1 MELSLSKT
9 NRNKPLLILKGFHYV
24 IHRGGSNSVNWRCC
38 RYNYCKATLKTN
50 KEITCIVEDNTE
62 NHTHELENTNSREN
76 KENLKSIIEL
86 NPYAKPEQIS
96 LMYSECSSSTSILP
110 NQQKIKSTIN
120 YERRKRKLVEP
131 ATQEEINVCEVI
143 TKDKE
148 NFLMFDNNEANN
160 RIQIFRT
167 IKDLERIMVGDE
179 IMCDGTFKVVPS
191 LFCQL
196 FTIMAKKVWKMAPL
210 FVLFD
215 TTQD

>member
-1 MELSLSKT
+1 MEFSLSKT

-96 LMYSECSSSTSILP
+96 LMYSECSSSTRTPQKGTYYRHSHSRWHTTRKKCKKNIL
-110 NQQKIKSTIN
+110 
-120 YERRKRKLVEP
+120 R
-131 ATQEEINVCEVI
+131 
-143 TKDKE
+143 
-148 NFLMFDNNEANN
+148 NEAVKWLYDEY
-160 RIQIFRT
+160 R
-167 IKDLERIMVGDE
+167 LRIMSINDYLHGIQSNIRVD
-179 IMCDGTFKVVPS
+179 
-191 LFCQL
+191 
-196 FTIMAKKVWKMAPL
+196 
-210 FVLFD
+210 
-215 TTQD
+215 